1 MATTN
6 APSMPQFMQHIMA
19 LQAQAQQRAT
29 AWPPLQP
36 THHPYVA
43 AHSSFPPPPD
53 VIPPSSF
60 VGTPPRTPT
69 TRSPPSPL
77 LPAPLSQSM
86 LQSTSQTQATP
97 LQQVA
102 PATYAQRAERRRI
115 HVDRR
120 PRNRL
125 RFEDVCTRCG
135 DSSHARRQCMYFRTK
150 ACNNAANCTYG
161 DACHFAHGAA
171 QLRNPQQLRCIK
183 VVELSNG
190 EAAFL
195 GCGGDHLFSDC
206 TTRLC
211 QCCGRPQVD
220 RDQVAHTCT
229 AQLTAQLQTA
239 ADQTSDKASATGSM
253 TDSSDSDD
261 TCAQQE

>member
-1 MATTN
+1 MATAN

-19 LQAQAQQRAT
+19 LQAQSQQRTT
-29 AWPPLQP
+29 AWPQLQT

-43 AHSSFPPPPD
+43 AHPSFPPPPD

-60 VGTPPRTPT
+60 VGTPPRAPT
-69 TRSPPSPL
+69 SRSPPSPL
-77 LPAPLSQSM
+77 LPAPSSQP
-86 LQSTSQTQATP
+86 QS
-97 LQQVA
+97 A

-120 PRNRL
+120 PRRRL

-135 DSSHARRQCMYFRTK
+135 EQTHTRRQCMYFRTK
-150 ACNNAANCTYG
+150 TCNAGTECAYG

-183 VVELSNG
+183 VVELNNG

-206 TTRLC
+206 TARLC
-211 QCCGRPQVD
+211 QFCARPQMD

-229 AQLTAQLQTA
+229 AQLQTA
-239 ADQTSDKASATGSM
+239 IADAVGDQASATESM
-253 TDSSDSDD
+253 TASSDSDG
-261 TCAQQE
+261 A